1 MGPMRPPTR
10 LAPILDEI
18 IEAFRAIT
26 PAVEA
31 FARAHEMRID
41 RYRHGKAA
49 WELALA
55 PDGGG
60 EATLTISYRERTGHV
75 LDVSAVWWVDDR
87 VTRTRRLRA
96 DKIGVYERRATPQAL
111 VALLT
116 AGLTKVNRWTEADL
130 GPPHGPYREWAQ
142 TP

>member
-10 LAPILDEI
+10 LAPIPDEI

-60 EATLTISYRERTGHV
+60 EATLTISYRERT
-75 LDVSAVWWVDDR
+75 SAPSGGSM
-87 VTRTRRLRA
+87 T
-96 DKIGVYERRATPQAL
+96 G
-111 VALLT
+111 
-116 AGLTKVNRWTEADL
+116 
-130 GPPHGPYREWAQ
+130 
-142 TP
+142 